1 MGELYFFRLAEM
13 IKAFGADTFF
23 ETGTGFGL
31 GVQVARTVPF
41 NLIFSVEI
49 VASEVERIR
58 PAFSSDSRVQ
68 LLIGRSIDLMP
79 QILPRIPGNM
89 IFWLDAHFPGAHH
102 HIQKYDSET
111 DIDTR
116 LPLEKELS
124 LIRQLR
130 PGKRDVILIDDL
142 RIYEQDKFEWGN
154 LSDIGQQ
161 GLGKYDCNFLYSTF
175 QDTHDAHR
183 FLNHSGYLALIP
195 KSQFPATVPS
205 PAAEAG

>member
-49 VASEVERIR
+49 VAAEVERIR
-58 PAFSSDSRVQ
+58 PAFSSDRRVQ

-79 QILPRIPGNM
+79 QILPKIPGNM

-130 PGKRDVILIDDL
+130 PVKRDVILIDDL

-195 KSQFPATVPS
+195 KSQSPATVPS

>member
-49 VASEVERIR
+49 VAAEVERIR
-58 PAFSSDSRVQ
+58 PAFSSDRRVQ

-79 QILPRIPGNM
+79 QILPKIPGNM

-102 HIQKYDSET
+102 HIQKYDSEK